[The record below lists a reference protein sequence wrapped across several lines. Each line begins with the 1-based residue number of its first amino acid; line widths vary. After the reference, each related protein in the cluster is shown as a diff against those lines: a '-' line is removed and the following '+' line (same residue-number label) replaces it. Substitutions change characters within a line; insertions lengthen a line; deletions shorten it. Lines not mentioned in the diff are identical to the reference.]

1 MDTLQDSTFMN
12 HLADLPDPRKRR
24 GTRHTWRVV
33 LTVISAAVAAGCRS
47 PHAIAQWVGLHAAV
61 LHATL
66 CPRAKRVPSESTVVR
81 ALRHVNVA
89 ALESSIAQFGQ
100 HAETVA
106 SAGTISCP
114 NGERLEAQAVDGKA
128 LRGPSTH
135 GQTTHLV
142 SLVRHGSGTTLAQLA
157 VARKRNE
164 IAAVPLLLAGRD
176 LTDTVVTMDAL
187 LTQRAI
193 ARTILAQGGHFL
205 MVVKRNQRRLYADLE
220 LFFRLPPIVADGE
233 VWDRVQTIGK
243 GHGRIERRSLESSS
257 SSGLCAYLN
266 WPGVAQV
273 VRRRCERTIVATG
286 EYSCEVSYGLTD
298 LAPAQAG
305 AAQLEGLWRGHWT
318 IENCDHY
325 VRDVTLGEDAG
336 QAHTGSTAHALAAWR
351 NGILIALRRAGWRN
365 IADAVRAYAASVHNA
380 LALIG
385 AEPAVTLT

>member
-1 MDTLQDSTFMN
+1 MDTTQDSTLMD

-24 GTRHTWRVV
+24 GTRHAWRVV
-33 LTVISAAVAAGCRS
+33 LTVISAALAAGCRT
-47 PHAIAQWVGLHAAV
+47 PHAIGQWVGLHAAV
-61 LHATL
+61 LHASL
-66 CPRAKRVPSESTVVR
+66 CPTAKRVPSESTVVR

-89 ALESSIAQFGQ
+89 AVESRIAEFGQ
-100 HAETVA
+100 HAETPA

-114 NGERLEAQAVDGKA
+114 NGERLDAQAIDGKA
-128 LRGPSTH
+128 LRGATTH
-135 GQTTHLV
+135 GQTTHLI
-142 SLVRHGSGTTLAQLA
+142 SLVRHGSGTTLAQLV

-164 IAAVPLLLAGRD
+164 IAAVPLLLAGHD
-176 LTDTVVTMDAL
+176 LTDTVTTMDAL

-193 ARTILAQGGHFL
+193 ARTILAQGGHYL
-205 MVVKRNQRRLYADLE
+205 MVVKRNQRRLYEDLE

-233 VWDRVQTIGK
+233 AWDRVQTISK
-243 GHGRIERRSLESSS
+243 GHGRIERRTLES
-257 SSGLCAYLN
+257 SSGLCAYLS

-298 LAPAQAG
+298 LTPAQAG
-305 AAQLEGLWRGHWT
+305 ATQLECLWRGHWT

-365 IADAVRAYAASVHNA
+365 MADAVRAYAASVHNT
-380 LALIG
+380 LDLIG
-385 AEPAVTLT
+385 AVPSVTLT